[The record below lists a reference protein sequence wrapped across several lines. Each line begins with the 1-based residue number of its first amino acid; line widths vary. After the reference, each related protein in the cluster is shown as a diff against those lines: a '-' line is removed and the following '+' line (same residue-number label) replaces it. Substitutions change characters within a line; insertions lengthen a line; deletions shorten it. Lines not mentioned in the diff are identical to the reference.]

1 MKKIY
6 VSPALML
13 VDVKIGRLLTS
24 SETTLPVNGGNKP
37 EDETVDNPDD
47 LLSRRRSNNV
57 WDDDEDEQ
65 YKNQG
70 YGW

>member
-24 SETTLPVNGGNKP
+24 SETTLPVNGGKNP

-47 LLSRRRSNNV
+47 LLSRRRSNNI
-57 WDDDEDEQ
+57 WDDEEDD
-65 YKNQG
+65 KNQG